1 MLQCFFRRDS
11 LLGIVHEDPLQ
22 QIKHLPVKRR
32 IRWDEFLDWS
42 VDVQKTERSNT
53 YMEVFHGLHVFS
65 RGPAGFLI
73 GIT

>member
-1 MLQCFFRRDS
+1 MFR
-11 LLGIVHEDPLQ
+11 ED
-22 QIKHLPVKRR
+22 
-32 IRWDEFLDWS
+32 
-42 VDVQKTERSNT
+42 ERFNT